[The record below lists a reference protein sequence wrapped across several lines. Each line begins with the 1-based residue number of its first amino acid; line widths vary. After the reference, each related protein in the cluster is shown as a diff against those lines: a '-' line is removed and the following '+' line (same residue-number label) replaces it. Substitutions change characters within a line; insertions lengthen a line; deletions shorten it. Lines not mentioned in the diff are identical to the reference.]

1 MSFST
6 DNKFTTASTNGCL
19 MDSDLPSL
27 DGSPSDTLSDSW
39 IPKEFTGATFSG
51 TGFSSCS
58 GKITYIPVQVAS
70 TKDTSIDAV
79 GYYIG
84 KFSGSIGG
92 FGQTDHVVKLTGLC
106 GGEQYVFLKSVT
118 VQCGVDDQGHAV
130 HACLNTTDGKMKS
143 SEVKFRSINT
153 DADSAQQTRSFWVFI
168 TVTAEISNTDF
179 GIGQLFP
186 NK

>member
-6 DNKFTTASTNGCL
+6 ENRFNTASTNGCL
-19 MDSDLPSL
+19 MDSDLPSI
-27 DGSPSDTLSDSW
+27 DDSPSDTLSDSW

-51 TGFSSCS
+51 TGFSNCS

-84 KFSGSIGG
+84 KFNGSLGG
-92 FGQTDHVVKLTGLC
+92 FGQTDHVVNLTGLC
-106 GGEQYVFLKSVT
+106 GEGQYVFLKNVT
-118 VQCGVDDQGHAV
+118 VQCGVDDQGNAV
-130 HACLNTTDGKMKS
+130 HACLNTSDGTMKS

-153 DADSAQQTRSFWVFI
+153 DASSAQQTRTFWVFI
-168 TVTAEISNTDF
+168 KVTAEISNTDF

>member
-6 DNKFTTASTNGCL
+6 ENRFNTASTNGCL
-19 MDSDLPSL
+19 MDSDLPSI
-27 DGSPSDTLSDSW
+27 DDSPSDTLSDSW

-51 TGFSSCS
+51 TGFSNCA

-84 KFSGSIGG
+84 KFSGSLGG
-92 FGQTDHVVKLTGLC
+92 FGQTDHIVNLTGLC
-106 GGEQYVFLKSVT
+106 GEGQYVFLKNVT
-118 VQCGVDDQGHAV
+118 VECSIDDQGNAV
-130 HACLNTTDGKMKS
+130 HACLNTSDGTMKS

-153 DADSAQQTRSFWVFI
+153 DASSAQQTRTFWVFI
-168 TVTAEISNTDF
+168 KVTAEISNTDF

>member
-19 MDSDLPSL
+19 MDSDLPSI

-79 GYYIG
+79 GYYIC

-92 FGQTDHVVKLTGLC
+92 FGQTDHAVKLTGLC
-106 GGEQYVFLKSVT
+106 GDEQYVFLKSVT

>member
-6 DNKFTTASTNGCL
+6 ENRFNTVSTNGCL
-19 MDSDLPSL
+19 MDSDLPSI
-27 DGSPSDTLSDSW
+27 DDSPSDTLSDSW
-39 IPKEFTGATFSG
+39 IPKEFTGATLSG
-51 TGFSSCS
+51 TGFSGCS

-84 KFSGSIGG
+84 KFSGPIGG

-106 GGEQYVFLKSVT
+106 GEEQYVFLKNVI
-118 VQCGVDDQGHAV
+118 VQCSVDDQGNAV
-130 HACLNTTDGKMKS
+130 HACLNTSDGTMKS

-153 DADSAQQTRSFWVFI
+153 DTASAQQTRTFWVFI
-168 TVTAEISNTDF
+168 KVTAEISNTDF